1 MIVSVRSDAAGDLQT
16 LLTDPADWHDLRVIA
31 VSKLVLEE
39 VCRLKGKRSLRLLL
53 TAVLL
58 VLLVCSS
65 VLGLCAYSDVLVLYP
80 MAPMVSSVSYDSLS
94 ISLEGDEG
102 CEPVRLGL
110 RPGVRRAVHRLRLD
124 LIRYGTG
131 PPLG

>member
-1 MIVSVRSDAAGDLQT
+1 M
-16 LLTDPADWHDLRVIA
+16 
-31 VSKLVLEE
+31 
-39 VCRLKGKRSLRLLL
+39 KGKRSLRLLL

-65 VLGLCAYSDVLVLYP
+65 VLGLCAYSDALVHDP
-80 MAPMVSSVSYDSLS
+80 MAPMMRCVCDDSLS
-94 ISLEGDEG
+94 ISLEGNEG

-110 RPGVRRAVHRLRLD
+110 RPGVRLAVHRLRLD
-124 LIRYGTG
+124 FIRYGTG

>member
-1 MIVSVRSDAAGDLQT
+1 MKV
-16 LLTDPADWHDLRVIA
+16 
-31 VSKLVLEE
+31 
-39 VCRLKGKRSLRLLL
+39 KRSLRLLL

-65 VLGLCAYSDVLVLYP
+65 VLGLCAYSDVLVLDP

-94 ISLEGDEG
+94 TSLEGNERY
-102 CEPVRLGL
+102 EPVSPGL
-110 RPGVRRAVHRLRLD
+110 WPGVWCAVHRLRLD